1 MPELAGEVVGM
12 VLNGKARNQASPIF
26 RLETAAG
33 AHRAQESRKTAGA
46 AVLQPQTA
54 VDRARCGGA

>member
-1 MPELAGEVVGM
+1 MLELADEVVGM

-26 RLETAAG
+26 RLEAAAG
-33 AHRAQESRKTAGA
+33 AHRVQESRKTAGA
-46 AVLQPQTA
+46 AVFQPQPA